1 MQKIYVETL
10 NGKDLEIEL
19 GTDPFYFLKTTVRQL
34 KEKLALF
41 SELNKIIDDL
51 RFKYDDQILQDDKWL
66 FCYGIENGS
75 RLTYEKWYNIRTVM
89 GNYLKYG
96 VKFIRAVDSITN
108 VDDGELRAVLSCGH
122 AVDPNSLTNWCKS
135 LLDDGKNEFYCPV
148 VTDSSHNVCNKKW
161 DYEEVK
167 RIALLNEMETE
178 YFEKKL
184 SENSAKTYFDFKQ
197 CPNCRSFIERHNGQK
212 LKVKCVLC
220 RKLYNKK
227 FQFCWQCEREWLNPN
242 TNSTTSC
249 GRDNCFKSKKPIPTT
264 TTNNN
269 NTIHGTMHNTNHN
282 SYMSETS
289 ISSKYD

>member
-1 MQKIYVETL
+1 MQKIFVETL

-51 RFKYDDQILQDDKWL
+51 RFKFEDQILQDDKWL

-75 RLTYEKWYNIRTVM
+75 KLTYEKWYNIRTVM

-96 VKFIRAVDSITN
+96 VKFIRAIDSITN
-108 VDDGELRAVLSCGH
+108 VDDGELRAVLSCSH

-135 LLDDGKNEFYCPV
+135 LLDDGKIEFHCPV
-148 VTDSSHNVCNKKW
+148 VLDSNHSVCNKKW

-167 RIALLNEMETE
+167 RIALLNELETE

-184 SENSAKTYFDFKQ
+184 SENSAKVFFDFKQ

-212 LKVKCVLC
+212 LKVKCILC
-220 RKLYNKK
+220 RKLFNKK
-227 FQFCWQCEREWLNPN
+227 FQFCWQCEREWLNPAM
-242 TNSTTSC
+242 NSATSC
-249 GRDNCFKSKKPIPTT
+249 GRENCYKTKKSQHAQHTFI
-264 TTNNN
+264 
-269 NTIHGTMHNTNHN
+269 
-282 SYMSETS
+282 SETS
-289 ISSKYD
+289 VSSKYD